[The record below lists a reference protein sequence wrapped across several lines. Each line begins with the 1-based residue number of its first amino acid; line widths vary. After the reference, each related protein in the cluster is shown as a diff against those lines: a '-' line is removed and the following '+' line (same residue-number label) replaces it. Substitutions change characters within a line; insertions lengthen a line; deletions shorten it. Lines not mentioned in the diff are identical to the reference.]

1 MQFIKEIGHQMSTP
15 EKDNDKG
22 LSISKLIVAGVILVL
37 ALVFVFSNRTTAT
50 LHFLM
55 FQFIAPGWVWFL
67 VLLAA
72 GVVIGS
78 IFPWFRK
85 KK

>member
-1 MQFIKEIGHQMSTP
+1 MVNGADKTD
-15 EKDNDKG
+15 KTDKG
-22 LSISKLIVAGVILVL
+22 INITKLVIALVILTVSL
-37 ALVFVFSNRTTAT
+37 IFIFSNRGTAT
-50 LHFLM
+50 LRFLN
-55 FQFIAPGWVWFL
+55 FQFSAPGWAWFL

-85 KK
+85 RKR

>member
-1 MQFIKEIGHQMSTP
+1 MGRASDNTGNGT
-15 EKDNDKG
+15 EK
-22 LSISKLIVAGVILVL
+22 SINITKLVVSLVILAA
-37 ALVFVFSNRTTAT
+37 ALIFIFSNRGTAT
-50 LHFLM
+50 LHFLS
-55 FQFIAPGWVWFL
+55 FQFVAPGWAWFL

-85 KK
+85 KKK